1 MKLSFSKKFFFV
13 FSFLIVPNVFGQAL
27 SVTPLGGQ
35 NPSVL
40 AQSLLGI
47 GLTYSNV
54 TYQGTGGSA
63 GTFTG
68 GNGVIGFPSGIILSN
83 GAAASVVGPPLIGGT
98 STCNNL
104 PGDTDLAALAGT
116 SPASIFDA
124 TVLQFD
130 FVPTYNT
137 ITFRY
142 VFSSDE
148 YNQYIGSFNDVFGFF
163 LNGVNVA
170 LVPGTGTPVAVNTI
184 NNCTNPAYFIDNSGG
199 QSNGVCSITKPSAGL
214 NTTMWGLTT
223 VLSVTAAVN
232 PGVTNH
238 IKLAI
243 ADVGDCNLD
252 SDVFIQA
259 NSFTSGPTATP
270 TNSPTPTD
278 TPTPTLSP
286 TPTNTP
292 TVTPTF
298 PPNMDDFQVDK
309 NGFTPP
315 QVSVSITVG
324 YSNFPGN
331 YSLRIYNS
339 AGEHIRTL
347 DNQSLTHPIRQTYVW
362 DGTNKYGDKCASGI
376 YLIAL
381 EEPFGRKLRRVL
393 LIR

>member
-1 MKLSFSKKFFFV
+1 LFFLFA
-13 FSFLIVPNVFGQAL
+13 SIAGAQTL

-40 AQSLLGI
+40 AQNLLGI

-68 GNGVIGFPSGIILSN
+68 GNGVVGFPSGIVLSD
-83 GAAASVVGPPLIGGT
+83 GSASSVVGPPLINGT
-98 STCNNL
+98 TTCNSL
-104 PGDTDLAALAGT
+104 PGDIDLANLAGT
-116 SPASIFDA
+116 PVTNTYDA

-142 VFSSDE
+142 VFASDE
-148 YNQYIGSFNDVFGFF
+148 YNQYVGSYDDVFGFF
-163 LNGVNVA
+163 LNGSNVA
-170 LVPGTGTPVAVNTI
+170 LVPGTTTAVSVNTV
-184 NNCTNPAYFIDNSGG
+184 NNCVNPSYFIDNSGG
-199 QSNGVCSITKPSAGL
+199 QSNGVCPIVQPSAGL

-223 VLSVTAAVN
+223 VLSVTAPVN

-243 ADVGDCNLD
+243 SDVGDCNLD

-270 TNSPTPTD
+270 TNSPTVTN

-286 TPTNTP
+286 TPTKTP

-298 PPNMDDFQVDK
+298 PPFMDDFQVDK
-309 NGFTPP
+309 NAFSPP
-315 QVSVSITVG
+315 QESVSITVG
-324 YSNFPGN
+324 YSQFPGG

-347 DNQSLTHPIRQTYVW
+347 DSQSLSTPIRQTYVW
-362 DGTNKYGDKCASGI
+362 DGINKYGDKCASGV

-381 EEPFGRKLRRVL
+381 EEPFGRKLKRVL
-393 LIR
+393 LVR